1 VNWPRSTR
9 PKDSGGLGIL
19 HLGKFARAQRLRW
32 LWKEWDEEQQ
42 LQIGPDNP
50 CTNNDKLL
58 FAAATS
64 IIVGDGDNIS
74 FWHSAWF
81 QGIRPCD
88 FAPNIYKLSRKKNR

>member
-1 VNWPRSTR
+1 
-9 PKDSGGLGIL
+9 
-19 HLGKFARAQRLRW
+19 

-58 FAAATS
+58 FAAATT
-64 IIVGDGDNIS
+64 IIVGHGDSIS

-81 QGIRPCD
+81 QGLRPCD
-88 FAPNIYKLSRKKNR
+88 FAPSVYKLSRKKNRLLKGALDNNN